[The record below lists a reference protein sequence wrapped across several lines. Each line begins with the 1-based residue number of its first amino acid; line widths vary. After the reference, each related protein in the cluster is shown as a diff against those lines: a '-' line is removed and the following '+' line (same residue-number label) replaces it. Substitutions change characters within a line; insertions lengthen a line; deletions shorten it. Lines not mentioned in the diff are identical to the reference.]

1 MILILNSMILRF
13 LAELYK
19 VLESGGQEQQIP
31 HPKNIFE
38 YTAFMVIKG
47 CIKITSRK
55 VYTLV

>member
-1 MILILNSMILRF
+1 MLNSMILRF

-55 VYTLV
+55 VYNLV